1 VGTRGPLIPGL
12 REYDAP
18 RRRRTPAIWV
28 WSAAGAF
35 AIAVLVLV
43 GGIAAGIGPLRA
55 FGVVETPLS
64 PVGWRATA
72 DPEVLQVAV
81 ALPEAG
87 LCTGDDVFVRTI
99 ERPTV
104 IEVTAV
110 RAAPRGSADCA
121 GIGIAGD
128 RTWVDV
134 SLGDPLGER
143 TLIRMPDRVPLT
155 EEPVAEESPAA
166 G

>member
-1 VGTRGPLIPGL
+1 MGTRGPLIPGL

-18 RRRRTPAIWV
+18 RRKRAPAIWV
-28 WSAAGAF
+28 WSIAGVVSV
-35 AIAVLVLV
+35 AVLVLV

-55 FGVVETPLS
+55 LGVVETPLN
-64 PVGWRATA
+64 PVSWRQTA
-72 DPEVLQVAV
+72 DPEVLQIAV

-87 LCTGDDVFVRTI
+87 LCTGDDVVVRTV

-104 IEVTAV
+104 IEVTAA

-134 SLGDPLGER
+134 RLGEPR
-143 TLIRMPDRVPLT
+143 GDRSLIRMPDRVPL
-155 EEPVAEESPAA
+155 EAEPPVAVES
-166 G
+166 GNG

>member
-1 VGTRGPLIPGL
+1 MGTRGPLIPGL

-18 RRRRTPAIWV
+18 RRKRAPAIWV
-28 WSAAGAF
+28 WSVAGV
-35 AIAVLVLV
+35 IAVAVLILV

-55 FGVVETPLS
+55 FGVVETTLT
-64 PVGWRATA
+64 PVSWRPGVEPDT
-72 DPEVLQVAV
+72 LQVAV
-81 ALPEAG
+81 ALPESG
-87 LCTGDDVFVRTI
+87 LCTGDDVLVRTI

-104 IEVTAV
+104 VEVTAL

-134 SLGDPLGER
+134 RLGDPLGER
-143 TLIRMPDRVPLT
+143 SLIRMPDRIPLT
-155 EEPVAEESPAA
+155 EESPSPES

>member
-1 VGTRGPLIPGL
+1 MGTRGPLIPGL

-18 RRRRTPAIWV
+18 RRRRAPAIWV
-28 WSAAGAF
+28 WTMSGVVAV
-35 AIAVLVLV
+35 AVLVLV

-55 FGVVETPLS
+55 FGVVESPLS
-64 PVGWRATA
+64 PVSWRAGDQPNT
-72 DPEVLQVAV
+72 LQVAV
-81 ALPEAG
+81 ALPDSG

-128 RTWVDV
+128 RTWIDV
-134 SLGDPLGER
+134 RLGAPLEGR
-143 TLIRMPDRVPLT
+143 SLIRMPDRTPLL
-155 EEPVAEESPAA
+155 EESITATTR
-166 G
+166 